1 VNRAFQEKQVNRK
14 NLYQENIFY
23 ILIIIKAH
31 LVNVAH
37 QEKRVI
43 EVMLVHKVILVMLV
57 KLVHP

>member
-1 VNRAFQEKQVNRK
+1 MNLVIQEKLVNKK

-23 ILIIIKAH
+23 ILILIKAH
-31 LVNVAH
+31 LVNVAR

-43 EVMLVHKVILVMLV
+43 EVMLVHKVILVMSV

>member
-1 VNRAFQEKQVNRK
+1 VNLVIQEKLVNKK

-23 ILIIIKAH
+23 ILILIKAH
-31 LVNVAH
+31 LVNVAR

-43 EVMLVHKVILVMLV
+43 EVMLVHKVILVMSV